1 MRSIRPVP
9 ELLSTTDARLDRVI
23 GPWALGANAVNLTVG
38 AGIFALPAVVAGM
51 LGPAA
56 ILAYLVCGVLVVL
69 VLGCFAEVG
78 SRVTGSGGA
87 AVYVEEAF
95 GPLAGFLT
103 WVVFA
108 LPFAVAA
115 DAAIVHVLMD
125 ALAGFAP
132 TLGGGL
138 PRLAAMT
145 LLLGV
150 LAAVNVRGVR
160 EGTRLSVAVTVAK
173 LLPLLLLVAL
183 GVLAMQWR
191 ALAWTGWPT
200 VRELGAASLVIFF
213 AFMGAESAL
222 TPSGEIRDPARTVPR
237 GMLGAALALVLL
249 YSALQTTAQ
258 GVLGDQLAREADAPL
273 ATMAERLAGAPGR
286 AMVLACTALA
296 GFGALAA
303 DMIGAPRGFLAMA
316 ERGLLPAALAR
327 VHPHRRTPWVA
338 ILAFA
343 GLILAAAASGS
354 FRALAVLSSIS
365 LLLVYLGVCLAAL
378 QLRRTRPPAPGAFR
392 LPGGLTVPVLAVL
405 TVCWLL
411 AQSTRTEALGMA
423 AVLSLAA
430 LYYALRRR
438 GLRAAPLPPAPA
450 VVPPPR

>member
-1 MRSIRPVP
+1 VRPADQPPAP
-9 ELLSTTDARLDRVI
+9 ERLERVI

-56 ILAYLVCGVLVVL
+56 LLAYAVCGVLVLL

-78 SRVTGSGGA
+78 GRVTGSGGA
-87 AVYVEEAF
+87 VVYVEEAF

-108 LPFAVAA
+108 LPFAVAS

-125 ALAGFAP
+125 ALAGFVPA
-132 TLGGGL
+132 LAGGA
-138 PRLAAMT
+138 PRLAGMA
-145 LLLGV
+145 LLLGL

-160 EGTRLSVAVTVAK
+160 EGTRFSVAVTVAK
-173 LLPLLLLVAL
+173 LLPLLLLIAL
-183 GVLAMQWR
+183 GAVAMQWR
-191 ALAWTGWPT
+191 ALAWTSWPS
-200 VRELGAASLVIFF
+200 VRELGATSLVLFF

-222 TPSGEIRDPARTVPR
+222 TPSGEIRAPARTVPR

-249 YSALQTTAQ
+249 YAALQATAQ
-258 GVLGDQLAREADAPL
+258 GVLGDQLRHTDAPL
-273 ATMAERLAGAPGR
+273 AATAGRLAGEAGR
-286 AMVLACTALA
+286 RVVLACTAVA

-303 DMIGAPRGFLAMA
+303 DMLGAPRGFLAMA
-316 ERGLLPAALAR
+316 ERGLLPSALAR
-327 VHPHRRTPWVA
+327 VHPRRRTPWVA

-343 GLILAAAASGS
+343 ALILAAAATGS
-354 FRALAVLSSIS
+354 FRALTVLSSIS

-378 QLRRTRPPAPGAFR
+378 RLRRTRAPLPGAFR
-392 LPGGLTVPVLAVL
+392 LPLGPLVPVLAVA

-411 AQSTRTEALGMA
+411 AQSTRTEALGMV
-423 AVLSLAA
+423 AVLAVAA
-430 LYYALRRR
+430 LYYAVLRRR
-438 GLRAAPLPPAPA
+438 PAVPLAPA
-450 VVPPPR
+450 VHPPH